1 MNAEI
6 AKQKKRVVCP
16 VELALRILGG
26 KWRGSILYQL
36 IDGPLAFNAL
46 KDRVQD
52 AVVCDSL
59 EEDHYLSAKVL
70 SEHLTALQEYEL
82 VCKVPVNGQHGNGS
96 YQYTLTDKG
105 TSSVPLLMD
114 LFDWGNTF
122 Y

>member
-1 MNAEI
+1 MNPEI

-36 IDGPLAFNAL
+36 IGGPLAFNAL

-52 AVVCDSL
+52 AVVCNSL

-70 SEHLTALQEYEL
+70 AEHLAMLQEYEL
-82 VCKVPVNGQHGNGS
+82 VVKIPANGTN
-96 YQYTLTDKG
+96 G
-105 TSSVPLLMD
+105 TSAHAYSLTEKGKSAVPLLMD